1 MISYSVVYLA
11 GGISREF
18 RIYCGGTF
26 YDEGEGLGASS
37 FVRKIASAPGASYPV
52 DDNKVDKGSK
62 CLKGTFCST
71 LRLKSTDSLN
81 PRGFPRN
88 GTIKN

>member
-11 GGISREF
+11 GGIFREF
-18 RIYCGGTF
+18 RIY
-26 YDEGEGLGASS
+26 DEWEGSGASS
-37 FVRKIASAPGASYPV
+37 FVRNIASATGASYPV

-62 CLKGTFCST
+62 CLKRTFSTT

-81 PRGFPRN
+81 PRSFPRN